1 MGGALSVPAP
11 GEVCDGIAK
20 FSVGTRQRKSALVPS
35 GHGAH
40 PRQGDRDY
48 FPAAILAAAILARG
62 RPFVQDEC
70 CGLQLT
76 QASV

>member
-1 MGGALSVPAP
+1 VGGALSVPAP

-40 PRQGDRDY
+40 PRKGDRDY
-48 FPAAILAAAILARG
+48 FPAAILARG

-76 QASV
+76 QASA